1 MSIENDHELAVTR
14 KKLRQLE
21 ERVAMLKGQPTTD
34 AHVRELTLRSLKS
47 LVNQLRE
54 EIARYT
60 AGRSVASDSHG

>member
-1 MSIENDHELAVTR
+1 MSIQSDHELAVTR
-14 KKLRQLE
+14 KKLRQLD
-21 ERVAMLKGQPTTD
+21 ERVETIKGQATTD

-60 AGRSVASDSHG
+60 AGHPVASDLHG